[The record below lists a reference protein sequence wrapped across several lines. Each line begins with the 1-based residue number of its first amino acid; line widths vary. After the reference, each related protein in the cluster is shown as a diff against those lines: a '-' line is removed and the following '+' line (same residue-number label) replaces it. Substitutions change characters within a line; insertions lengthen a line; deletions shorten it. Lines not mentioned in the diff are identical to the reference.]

1 MRVKLRYYL
10 LITSCVPAIMLLNSA
25 FKVFLCGGYSCHPCL
40 IDGAAKTL
48 GSGLIWAIQLQTVNL
63 DFDLLLS
70 ESSRLLTEQTWGDY
84 RAGVNLDCQGWSS
97 RH

>member
-1 MRVKLRYYL
+1 MTVKLRYYL
-10 LITSCVPAIMLLNSA
+10 LITSCVPAIMLLNSV
-25 FKVFLCGGYSCHPCL
+25 FKVFLCNEYSCHPCL

-70 ESSRLLTEQTWGDY
+70 ESSRLLTEQT
-84 RAGVNLDCQGWSS
+84 
-97 RH
+97 